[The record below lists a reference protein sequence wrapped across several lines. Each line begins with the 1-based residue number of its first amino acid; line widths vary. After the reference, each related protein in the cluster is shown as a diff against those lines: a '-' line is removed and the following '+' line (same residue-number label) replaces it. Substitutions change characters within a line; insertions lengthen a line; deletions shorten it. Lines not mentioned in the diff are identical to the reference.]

1 MLYNAR
7 TYEKPRSIEEAR
19 QLLKQT
25 DLKTLALY
33 DDLTTI
39 DPARRADIE
48 VAVDLSALGLSGID
62 HKGTSLRIGA
72 TTILQDI
79 ADELGETA
87 GGLLADCARQTAGWN
102 VRHTATIGGLLI
114 GGSVSTPLHVA
125 LDALGAQVEITDQ
138 DNLLPLTSLSEEL
151 AGEILSAVV
160 IDLPE
165 EIVGT
170 AYEQVGRTPH
180 DLPIVNAVAVVC
192 PATSDTASVRVSV
205 GGVLDGRLLRLDL
218 AEANLNALD
227 NLLNDLKEPL
237 LDDSLGSAEYR
248 QAMAFVLSRRVLT
261 DALAQAGLSAA

>member
-25 DLKTLALY
+25 ELKTLALY

-48 VAVDLSALGLSGID
+48 SAVDLSALGLSGID
-62 HKGTSLRIGA
+62 HQGTSLRIGA
-72 TTILQDI
+72 TTTLQDI
-79 ADELGETA
+79 TDELGEAA

-102 VRHTATIGGLLI
+102 VRHTATIGGLLT
-114 GGSVSTPLHVA
+114 GGSVSAPLYLA
-125 LDALGAQVEITDQ
+125 LNALGAQIEITGQ
-138 DNLLPLTSLSEEL
+138 GGLLPLTSLSDEL
-151 AGEILSAVV
+151 AGEILLTVV
-160 IDLPE
+160 IDLPDGS
-165 EIVGT
+165 IGA
-170 AYEQVGRTPH
+170 AYEQVGRTPR
-180 DLPIVNAVAVVC
+180 DLPIVNAAAVVR
-192 PATSDTASVRVSV
+192 PATSDTVSVRMSV

-218 AEANLNALD
+218 ARADLDALD
-227 NLLNDLKEPL
+227 NLLDDLKGPL

-248 QAMAFVLSRRVLT
+248 QAMALVLSRRVLT